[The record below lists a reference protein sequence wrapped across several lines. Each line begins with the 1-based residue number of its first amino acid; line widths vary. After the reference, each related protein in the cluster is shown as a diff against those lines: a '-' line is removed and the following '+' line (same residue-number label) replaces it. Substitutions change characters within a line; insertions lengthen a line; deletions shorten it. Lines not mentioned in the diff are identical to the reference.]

1 MARKKKS
8 YPSDKDVSLRI
19 TYRNGLPYVN
29 MIFRNGSGNLVSEG
43 KSFVATFV
51 DNNRIYF
58 AGNES
63 NAGATKIGHINK
75 NLDYTLTC
83 SADKDLIGW
92 VKHHSD
98 NYDLEYDWEIKMFY
112 IEARENSL

>member
-43 KSFVATFV
+43 KNFVATFV
-51 DNNRIYF
+51 DSNRIYF
-58 AGNES
+58 VGNES
-63 NAGATKIGHINK
+63 NRGG
-75 NLDYTLTC
+75 
-83 SADKDLIGW
+83 
-92 VKHHSD
+92 
-98 NYDLEYDWEIKMFY
+98 
-112 IEARENSL
+112 RRR